1 MDPHL
6 CMRPPST
13 WPPGEIGAPE
23 SCPAGSSHVM
33 SLQVLEHVFG
43 FALGLG
49 LAALPVISSARA

>member
-23 SCPAGSSHVM
+23 SCPAGSSQII

-49 LAALPVISSARA
+49 LAALPVIS